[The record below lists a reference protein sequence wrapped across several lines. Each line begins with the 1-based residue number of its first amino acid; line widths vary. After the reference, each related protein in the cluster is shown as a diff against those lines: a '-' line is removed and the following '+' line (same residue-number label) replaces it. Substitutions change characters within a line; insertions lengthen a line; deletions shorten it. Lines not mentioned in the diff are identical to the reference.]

1 MPLLLRSR
9 SQEPKTANPRRC
21 CVPCR
26 IAAPIPKRPRISI
39 SQVDGSGTGVTGS
52 VGVPPPPPLLPPP
65 PPPPP
70 PGVPSAANTGVPVP
84 GKAGASDAKVG
95 AGEAVA
101 ASSGAIAG
109 ASPGWKESPDEPA
122 VLAEGGPTI
131 CLAATDGTFPS
142 LTIRRILLPGAR
154 LALLRETTSSGASL

>member
-52 VGVPPPPPLLPPP
+52 VGVPPPPPPPP
-65 PPPPP
+65 PLPPP
-70 PGVPSAANTGVPVP
+70 PGVPSAANTGVPEP
-84 GKAGASDAKVG
+84 GKAGASDANVG
-95 AGEAVA
+95 AGEAIA
-101 ASSGAIAG
+101 ASTGAIAG

-122 VLAEGGPTI
+122 VLAGGDPTI

-154 LALLRETTSSGASL
+154 LARLRETTSSGASL